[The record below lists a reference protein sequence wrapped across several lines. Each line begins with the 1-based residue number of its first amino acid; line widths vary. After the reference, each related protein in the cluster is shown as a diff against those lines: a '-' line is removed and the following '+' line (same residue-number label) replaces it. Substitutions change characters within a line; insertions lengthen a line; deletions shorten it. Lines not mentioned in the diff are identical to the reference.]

1 MVTRLLVLSAWFLSA
16 TLYLDYARR
25 PEVVPVHAPVSALP
39 LQMGDWKGWEG
50 PKLTTEI
57 LTVLG
62 VDEYVNR
69 YYALGRNQTVAL
81 YIGYYQSQRQDDSIH
96 SPLNCLPG
104 AGWQP
109 LRASRLDVSIP
120 GRPAPIHINQVLIE
134 KGIDRQL
141 VGYWYQSHGRVVAS
155 EYTSK
160 FWLVWDAMRLN
171 RSDAALVRVIAP
183 LQGEALSG
191 LQEAAG
197 QLTRFIQDM
206 FPTLDQHLPS

>member
-1 MVTRLLVLSAWFLSA
+1 MVTRLFVLSAWFLSA

-25 PEVVPVHAPVSALP
+25 PEVVPAHAPVSALP
-39 LQMGDWKGWEG
+39 LQIGGWQG
-50 PKLTTEI
+50 RDDKVKAEI

-69 YYALGRNQTVAL
+69 YYALGHNQTVAL

-109 LRASRLDVSIP
+109 LRASRVDVAIP
-120 GRPAPIHINQVLIE
+120 GRQAPIHINQVLIE

-191 LQEAAG
+191 LQDADA

-206 FPTLDQHLPS
+206 FPTLDRHLPL